1 MFFSLYIY
9 PTRHLDAVLISL
21 CSVRADPAYEAI
33 HHAVVV
39 GQDDGTDVEE
49 QKAEV
54 EEQEGKAEGQQPVV
68 ILQEQEERGKPAEA
82 QAPPLAP
89 PPQQEHAQEQQLK
102 APPPPPTSPLPWL
115 ALPPPHPPPRQK
127 HQQRHQLPTL
137 QPQSVTSY
145 HAAREMGSTTPDP
158 RGGDIQRGRI
168 QGGTTGQEQQQQQQ
182 QQDSGWEKENVW
194 CRSGVRLLRELGE
207 EPAGRA

>member
-1 MFFSLYIY
+1 MIHDARMLEYYIIWNARVRNDVMLPRVDGGHTWINYGNYSVLNFFLENWRKKASRVGLVLSFFLLPPQSVNRYTLVPWYVFSLYIIY
-9 PTRHLDAVLISL
+9 PSRHLDAVLISL

-82 QAPPLAP
+82 QAPPLPLRAP

-102 APPPPPTSPLPWL
+102 APPPPPTSP
-115 ALPPPHPPPRQK
+115 QY
-127 HQQRHQLPTL
+127 HQEHSP
-137 QPQSVTSY
+137 VTFRRTIPLYPS
-145 HAAREMGSTTPDP
+145 
-158 RGGDIQRGRI
+158 
-168 QGGTTGQEQQQQQQ
+168 
-182 QQDSGWEKENVW
+182 
-194 CRSGVRLLRELGE
+194 
-207 EPAGRA
+207 